1 MCYFCVLFSK
11 CVEDLFP
18 LQIVYRGIYDWNWNH
33 GIGKALSS
41 LTVDSACFIY
51 LLNLYLNFPFGCCFF
66 PFFCYLTCL
75 GSQPV
80 SAKHTIGSAM
90 LCSFWWAVPFQIG
103 DMLQIFPYRNAFYT
117 FKTKNQV
124 RVVAA
129 KFLSPVHLF
138 K

>member
-1 MCYFCVLFSK
+1 MGKLYKINIGMCYFCVLFSK

-66 PFFCYLTCL
+66 SLFLLPY
-75 GSQPV
+75 
-80 SAKHTIGSAM
+80 M
-90 LCSFWWAVPFQIG
+90 LRFIASFSKTHNWLSHVVQLLVGCSIS
-103 DMLQIFPYRNAFYT
+103 DRRYIIHFPI
-117 FKTKNQV
+117 
-124 RVVAA
+124 
-129 KFLSPVHLF
+129 
-138 K
+138 